1 MRQCVHSTGMA
12 QSLDTGPRPEPP
24 RPRSLPPRCGDR
36 NPRQPPVPGPHCL
49 REHQP
54 VCSQPLPW
62 QMSVGSAHEE
72 VGVTGARVSANTCV
86 CSQTYPPRAAP
97 RTPTLAHGG
106 RAAGARPAGG
116 GSHVN
121 FHMSGAATRHW
132 LGERSPPRCKLLA
145 GSRAAEKGESDWSR
159 CGRPWWGRTQ
169 RDTGGP

>member
-36 NPRQPPVPGPHCL
+36 NPRQPPVPGPRCL
-49 REHQP
+49 REHEP

-86 CSQTYPPRAAP
+86 CSQTYPPGLPQEP
-97 RTPTLAHGG
+97 RHSPTE
-106 RAAGARPAGG
+106 AGLPEQGQPA
-116 GSHVN
+116 V
-121 FHMSGAATRHW
+121 GAM
-132 LGERSPPRCKLLA
+132 
-145 GSRAAEKGESDWSR
+145 
-159 CGRPWWGRTQ
+159 
-169 RDTGGP
+169 